1 MFAMHEQLQ
10 QEPLIVLCD
19 QDFYRLSLEQT
30 LRSTGKIEHLR
41 INAKEIE
48 NTGQI
53 IGQIYYPI

>member
-30 LRSTGKIEHLR
+30 LRSTGKIEHNLD
-41 INAKEIE
+41 
-48 NTGQI
+48 QC
-53 IGQIYYPI
+53 